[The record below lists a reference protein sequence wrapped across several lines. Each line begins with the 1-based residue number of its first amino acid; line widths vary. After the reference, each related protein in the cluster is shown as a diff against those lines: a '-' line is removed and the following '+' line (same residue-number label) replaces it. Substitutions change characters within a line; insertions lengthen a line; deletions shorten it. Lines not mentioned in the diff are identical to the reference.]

1 MLTTIL
7 TLIILWI
14 FIKVGITI
22 ISAIFKGI
30 GGILFDSSSSE
41 GSKTVAT
48 IVGLILIFIIYVFL
62 N

>member
-30 GGILFDSSSSE
+30 GGILCF
-41 GSKTVAT
+41 V
-48 IVGLILIFIIYVFL
+48 INVGLK
-62 N
+62 